1 MFFNAG
7 ISVLQ
12 SSLMKTRW
20 FMQKMNQKIILYAS
34 IMQTVEYDKGTSEAI
49 IQAIRKGEENFDSLA
64 IKETELE
71 RQTLEMLQKLKK
83 DEEEEEE
90 EEA

>member
-12 SSLMKTRW
+12 SSVMRSRW
-20 FMQKMNQKIILYAS
+20 FMEKMNQKIILYGS
-34 IMQTVEYDKGTSEAI
+34 IMQSVEYDKGISEGI

-64 IKETELE
+64 IKEV
-71 RQTLEMLQKLKK
+71 
-83 DEEEEEE
+83 
-90 EEA
+90 